1 MSANLPA
8 TRSEGELVVDTVHD
22 LHPDHEDPQRQ
33 KVQQNLRS
41 ALLPMALV
49 AFLIVA
55 FVAAAWTLLAALP
68 PS

>member
-1 MSANLPA
+1 MSSNLPA
-8 TRSEGELVVDTVHD
+8 TRGEGELIVDRVHD

-55 FVAAAWTLLAALP
+55 FVAAAWTFLAALP
-68 PS
+68 PH

>member
-8 TRSEGELVVDTVHD
+8 TQGDSELVVDTVHD
-22 LHPDHEDPQRQ
+22 LHPDHQDPQRQ

-41 ALLPMALV
+41 ALLPMALI

-55 FVAAAWTLLAALP
+55 FVAAAWTFLAALP
-68 PS
+68 PR